1 MCFES
6 TFYTSIFP
14 RIVTFFIL
22 QFFSA
27 QGTLLTPWIY
37 SDQLKSMFTL
47 HILILLH
54 SLLWKFLIHVSA
66 HRYIFFVI
74 FFTLLGSSFDS
85 WHSWIWGDRLKSIS
99 WHSLLWK
106 SFLIAFSLFH
116 LSAHCNIFLLWKSFL
131 ITFRSSICPRMH
143 FSGACSNLR
152 FPTGNLFA
160 LCTLSCLTYLLLH
173 IKYQI
178 LNIIHKISN
187 IRYQI
192 FAVCVLSSLNNLL
205 LRINLKI

>member
-1 MCFES
+1 MLWINLLHIHFSAHCDIFHFAILFCTGYTFDTLNIQWPTEINVHSAHFNPYTVCFENS
-6 TFYTSIFP
+6 SSMCP
-14 RIVTFFIL
+14 RIVTFFVWSFSHCLAVVLTLDIL
-22 QFFSA
+22 ESGVTDWNQFPDTVCFENPFWS
-27 QGTLLTPWIY
+27 PFY
-37 SDQLKSMFTL
+37 SSICPRIVT
-47 HILILLH
+47 
-54 SLLWKFLIHVSA
+54 
-66 HRYIFFVI
+66 FFC
-74 FFTLLGSSFDS
+74 FENPFWSP
-85 WHSWIWGDRLKSIS
+85 
-99 WHSLLWK
+99 
-106 SFLIAFSLFH
+106 
-116 LSAHCNIFLLWKSFL
+116 
-131 ITFRSSICPRMH
+131 FRSSICPRMH